1 MENYRISTIE
11 QIGGVM
17 DKVIMTED
25 IFFKAAERFA
35 ERIDHPKEITW
46 LDDTRDGLVMLH
58 ERIMALKDVGA
69 L

>member
-1 MENYRISTIE
+1 
-11 QIGGVM
+11 M